1 MSTAGAWLV
10 RALASLG
17 GPQTAVAV
25 LVAGVV
31 AGGLGGY
38 AITNSQRAGSTNAN
52 SVAVYPCP
60 NQGPALLT
68 IAGGQQLLVT
78 GRLADSSWLRIHL
91 PEPGRSEGWVQAGP
105 LTVSGTVDSLP
116 VVSCAAEAGA
126 PSPAIAPLES
136 MTAVVN
142 STPSPAPT
150 PTPSPTPSPTQNAHP
165 SLTALTASTTKVSYD
180 QGSYCPTA
188 VKKVTFSVKA
198 SDASGIASVALNW
211 RAPGASTFTPAVMTQ
226 TAGTATSGTWQVTLD
241 TTANGLTTAGNLN
254 YFAFATDTAG
264 ATTQLPSP
272 GSKII
277 TVAIC
282 ANTGP
287 SITSASSSS
296 GSSLYWNPLSVGGCQ
311 TATNITAAVKD
322 IDGLKSVTLLFRRPG
337 SSSWSSKAMDNQ
349 TVPGKWYANLDTLG
363 DKISIPSPPTGTLS
377 WYVRAVDAK
386 GLASQTR
393 ASSITIR
400 RCDSPAAFD
409 GRPVY
414 PVGGFACT
422 SNATLTLAAV
432 VSDPDQPENG
442 LRIVF
447 YWEITVA
454 FAGRPAASASGHM
467 TGTNVKGNYYQGT
480 TSAFD
485 GRSLSGGTLKAY
497 AVTTDKYGGTTT
509 SRTYTTTMTCG

>member
-1 MSTAGAWLV
+1 MSAAGAWLV

-38 AITNSQRAGSTNAN
+38 AITNSQRAGSTTAN

-91 PEPGRSEGWVQAGP
+91 PEPGRTEGWVQAGP

-116 VVSCAAEAGA
+116 IVSCAAEAGA
-126 PSPAIAPLES
+126 PPPAIVPVQPL
-136 MTAVVN
+136 TAILN
-142 STPSPAPT
+142 ATPSPAPT
-150 PTPSPTPSPTQNAHP
+150 PTPSPTPSPSPTQNAHP
-165 SLTALTASTTKVSYD
+165 SLTALTASTTKISYD

-211 RAPGASTFTPAVMTQ
+211 RAPGATRFTPAMMTR

-287 SITSASSSS
+287 SITSVSSSS
-296 GSSLYWNPLSVGGCQ
+296 GSSLYWVPPGGTGSCQ
-311 TATNITAAVKD
+311 TTTYITAAVKD
-322 IDGLKSVTLLFRRPG
+322 VDGLKAVTLYFRRPG
-337 SSSWSSKAMDNQ
+337 STTWSSKPLSQ
-349 TVPGKWYANLDTLG
+349 TGNKWSASLDTLR
-363 DKISIPSPPTGTLS
+363 DKISIPNSPTGTLS
-377 WYVRAVDAK
+377 WYIKAVDAK
-386 GLASQTR
+386 GLASQTKS
-393 ASSITIR
+393 SSITIR
-400 RCDSPAAFD
+400 RCDSPAVIAVSASSAQLCIK
-409 GRPVY
+409 RPTY
-414 PVGGFACT
+414 FYA
-422 SNATLTLAAV
+422 NA
-432 VSDPDQPENG
+432 SDPDG
-442 LRIVF
+442 L
-447 YWEITVA
+447 
-454 FAGRPAASASGHM
+454 SAS
-467 TGTNVKGNYYQGT
+467 
-480 TSAFD
+480 SA
-485 GRSLSGGTLKAY
+485 TLIY
-497 AVTTDKYGGTTT
+497 
-509 SRTYTTTMTCG
+509 TYTQADGTSKTVTVPMRYSDQTPSTFFWDYTMNAGTGWALAPVTWSVQTKDAFGGVTRSAVQKIMVAAGC